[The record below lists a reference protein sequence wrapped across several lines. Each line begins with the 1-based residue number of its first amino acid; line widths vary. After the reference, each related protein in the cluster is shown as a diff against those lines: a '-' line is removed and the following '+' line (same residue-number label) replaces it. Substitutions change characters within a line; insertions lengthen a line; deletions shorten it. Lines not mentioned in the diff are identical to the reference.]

1 MDRTGSVVTLD
12 PDVDWTVFGFRG
24 LVTDLDAAWR
34 VFADRVTHPTL
45 ADEEVARGALQP
57 PGRGAAPLH
66 RARFAP
72 PRHRDAVAVPR
83 PSLRARPWGHR
94 SVADRADGGGRQD
107 LSPRAA
113 GHVPHAFG
121 GGRRR
126 HPGARRVTGD
136 RNARPAAARHV
147 PLDPAATRSR
157 AEGGMADPAASD
169 SDA

>member
-1 MDRTGSVVTLD
+1 MIR
-12 PDVDWTVFGFRG
+12 R
-24 LVTDLDAAWR
+24 
-34 VFADRVTHPTL
+34 
-45 ADEEVARGALQP
+45 
-57 PGRGAAPLH
+57 
-66 RARFAP
+66 P
-72 PRHRDAVAVPR
+72 PRSTLFPYTTLFR
-83 PSLRARPWGHR
+83 SLRARPWGHR

-169 SDA
+169 SDGLHARPVRGAPPDEPLLLGIPGGDRVALLWTEQRHSHGAGPVLCGLRPV